1 MEFSI
6 VDCMFVIH
14 DMEHLNK
21 QLKLK
26 FNITCE
32 INNDEPEVTKPE
44 IKVQK
49 IEVPEINIKVK
60 KQIIKK
66 EVKPEIKKEEIIEEV
81 EVPEIK
87 TEVKKGPKT
96 PAERQ
101 RERRERLK
109 KQLGEEEFKKQNQ
122 KKMKEYRAKQQK
134 EKKEEEEEDE
144 NIDDDNV
151 STTSSNNNNKL
162 RNEDN
167 MITCECGMCYHK
179 SYKSRHLTSK
189 THIKGLEDK
198 EKNEQ
203 KEVMKMK
210 IKEEGELLNNHKY
223 VESIKFVNSIIDFDC
238 RDNILSHE
246 NNEELY
252 EELDNYI
259 NRFINKKCNEDQLN
273 YDCYATIKEFVEKND
288 IQYNYDFF
296 SEYLSV
302 DPYEDD
308 DESE

>member
-1 MEFSI
+1 MEVSI
-6 VDCMFVIH
+6 IDCMFIIH
-14 DMEHLNK
+14 DMDYLNK
-21 QLKLK
+21 HIKFK

-32 INNDEPEVTKPE
+32 INNDEPEVQNIE
-44 IKVQK
+44 VQN

-66 EVKPEIKKEEIIEEV
+66 EVKPEIKKEEIEE
-81 EVPEIK
+81 EIK

-109 KQLGEEEFKKQNQ
+109 QQLGEEEFKKQNQ

-134 EKKEEEEEDE
+134 EKVEEEEDE

-151 STTSSNNNNKL
+151 STTSSNNNNKM
-162 RNEDN
+162 RNEEN

-203 KEVMKMK
+203 KEEIKMK
-210 IKEEGELLNNHKY
+210 IKEEEIINKNKY
-223 VESIKFVNSIIDFDC
+223 AKSIKFVNSITDFDC
-238 RDNILSHE
+238 RDNILIHE

-259 NRFINKKCNEDQLN
+259 NRFVNKKCNEDQLN
-273 YDCYATIKEFVEKND
+273 YDCYTTIKEFVENND

-302 DPYEDD
+302 DPYEND

>member
-32 INNDEPEVTKPE
+32 INYDEPEVQNIE
-44 IKVQK
+44 VQN

-66 EVKPEIKKEEIIEEV
+66 EIRKEEVKNEEIEE
-81 EVPEIK
+81 EIK

-109 KQLGEEEFKKQNQ
+109 QQLGEEKFKKQNQ

-134 EKKEEEEEDE
+134 EKVEEEEDE

-151 STTSSNNNNKL
+151 STTSSNNNNKM
-162 RNEDN
+162 RNEEN

-203 KEVMKMK
+203 KEEIKMK
-210 IKEEGELLNNHKY
+210 IKEEEIINKNKY
-223 VESIKFVNSIIDFDC
+223 AKSIKFVNSITDFDC
-238 RDNILSHE
+238 RDNILIHE

-259 NRFINKKCNEDQLN
+259 NRFVNKKCNEDQLN
-273 YDCYATIKEFVEKND
+273 YDCYTTIKEFVGNND

-302 DPYEDD
+302 DPYEND

>member
-32 INNDEPEVTKPE
+32 INNDEPE
-44 IKVQK
+44 IKVQN
-49 IEVPEINIKVK
+49 IEVPEINIKIK
-60 KQIIKK
+60 KEIIKK
-66 EVKPEIKKEEIIEEV
+66 EIKPEIKSDEVKEEIKEEIKEEV
-81 EVPEIK
+81 K
-87 TEVKKGPKT
+87 TGPKT
-96 PAERQ
+96 AAQRQ

-109 KQLGEEEFKKQNQ
+109 IQLGEEEFKKQNQ
-122 KKMKEYRAKQQK
+122 MKMKEYRAKQQK
-134 EKKEEEEEDE
+134 EKVEEEEEDE

-151 STTSSNNNNKL
+151 STTSSNNNNKM
-162 RNEDN
+162 RNEEN
-167 MITCECGMCYHK
+167 MITCECGLCYHQ
-179 SYKSRHLTSK
+179 SYKSRHLKSK

-198 EKNEQ
+198 GKNEQ
-203 KEVMKMK
+203 KEVMKMRVK
-210 IKEEGELLNNHKY
+210 EGELLDKHKFAK
-223 VESIKFVNSIIDFDC
+223 SIKFVNSITDFDC

-252 EELDNYI
+252 EEL
-259 NRFINKKCNEDQLN
+259 NRYMNNFINSICNEAQLN
-273 YDCYATIKEFVEKND
+273 YDCYATIKEFVENND
-288 IQYNYDFF
+288 IEYNYDFF
-296 SEYLSV
+296 SEYLSN
-302 DPYEDD
+302 DPYEND

>member
-6 VDCMFVIH
+6 VDCMFIIH
-14 DMEHLNK
+14 DMDYLNK
-21 QLKLK
+21 QIKLK

-32 INNDEPEVTKPE
+32 INNDEPEVQNIE
-44 IKVQK
+44 VQN

-81 EVPEIK
+81 KEEIK

-134 EKKEEEEEDE
+134 EKNEEEEEDE

-167 MITCECGMCYHK
+167 VITCECGLCYHK
-179 SYKSRHLTSK
+179 SYKSRHLKSK
-189 THIKGLEDK
+189 VHLKGLEDK
-198 EKNEQ
+198 GKNEQ
-203 KEVMKMK
+203 KEVIKMK
-210 IKEEGELLNNHKY
+210 VNEGELLNNNKY
-223 VESIKFVNSIIDFDC
+223 GKSIKFVNSITDFDC

-252 EELDNYI
+252 EELNTYI

-273 YDCYATIKEFVEKND
+273 YDCYATIKEFLENND
-288 IQYNYDFF
+288 IPYNYDFF

-302 DPYEDD
+302 DPYEND

>member
-32 INNDEPEVTKPE
+32 INNDEPEVQNIE
-44 IKVQK
+44 VQN

-66 EVKPEIKKEEIIEEV
+66 EVKPEIKKEEIKNEEIEE
-81 EVPEIK
+81 
-87 TEVKKGPKT
+87 EVKTGPKT
-96 PAERQ
+96 AAQRQ

-109 KQLGEEEFKKQNQ
+109 QQLGEEEFKKQNQ
-122 KKMKEYRAKQQK
+122 QKMKEYRAKQQK
-134 EKKEEEEEDE
+134 EKVEDEEEDE

-151 STTSSNNNNKL
+151 STTSSNNNNKM
-162 RNEDN
+162 RNEEN
-167 MITCECGMCYHK
+167 MITCECGLCYHQ
-179 SYKSRHLTSK
+179 SYKSRHLKSK

-198 EKNEQ
+198 GKNEQ
-203 KEVMKMK
+203 KEVMKMRVK
-210 IKEEGELLNNHKY
+210 EGELLDKHKFAK
-223 VESIKFVNSIIDFDC
+223 SIKFVNSITDFDC

-252 EELDNYI
+252 EELNTYI
-259 NRFINKKCNEDQLN
+259 NRFINNKCNEDQLN
-273 YDCYATIKEFVEKND
+273 YDCYATIKEFVENND
-288 IQYNYDFF
+288 IEYNYDFF
-296 SEYLSV
+296 SEYLSN
-302 DPYEDD
+302 DPYEND

>member
-14 DMEHLNK
+14 DMDYLNK

-26 FNITCE
+26 FNISCE
-32 INNDEPEVTKPE
+32 INNDEAEVQNIE
-44 IKVQK
+44 VQN
-49 IEVPEINIKVK
+49 IEVPEINIKIK
-60 KQIIKK
+60 KEIIKK
-66 EVKPEIKKEEIIEEV
+66 EVKPEIKKEEIVEEV
-81 EVPEIK
+81 EE
-87 TEVKKGPKT
+87 EVKEEVKTGPKT
-96 PAERQ
+96 PAQRQ

-122 KKMKEYRAKQQK
+122 QKMKEYREKQQK
-134 EKKEEEEEDE
+134 EKNEEEED

-151 STTSSNNNNKL
+151 STTSSNNNNKM

-179 SYKSRHLTSK
+179 SYKSRHLKSK
-189 THIKGLEDK
+189 THIKGLKDK

-203 KEVMKMK
+203 KEVMKK
-210 IKEEGELLNNHKY
+210 RIKEEDELLNNHKY
-223 VESIKFVNSIIDFDC
+223 GKSIKFVNSITDFDC
-238 RDNILSHE
+238 RDNINSHE

-259 NRFINKKCNEDQLN
+259 NRFINNKCNEAQLN
-273 YDCYATIKEFVEKND
+273 YDCYATIKEFVQKYD

>member
-32 INNDEPEVTKPE
+32 INNDEPEVQNIE
-44 IKVQK
+44 VQN

-66 EVKPEIKKEEIIEEV
+66 EIKKEEIIEEV
-81 EVPEIK
+81 KEEIK

-109 KQLGEEEFKKQNQ
+109 QQLGEEEFKKQNQ

-134 EKKEEEEEDE
+134 EKNEEEEDD

-167 MITCECGMCYHK
+167 MITCECGLCYHQ
-179 SYKSRHLTSK
+179 SYKSRHLKSK

-203 KEVMKMK
+203 KEEIKMK
-210 IKEEGELLNNHKY
+210 IKEEEIINKNKY
-223 VESIKFVNSIIDFDC
+223 AKSIKFVNSITDFDC
-238 RDNILSHE
+238 RDNILIHE

-259 NRFINKKCNEDQLN
+259 NRFVNKKCNEDQLN
-273 YDCYATIKEFVEKND
+273 YDCYTTIKEFVENND

-302 DPYEDD
+302 DPYEND